1 MYKMYLISAEEYENA
16 RVHFLRVQKT
26 GEIWASMKNAQDG
39 MGVKNMSDLVFKK
52 IHGICGSKTL
62 QKSKLKN
69 TKWQKEEF
77 LKNLII

>member
-1 MYKMYLISAEEYENA
+1 MYKMYLISAEEYE
-16 RVHFLRVQKT
+16 
-26 GEIWASMKNAQDG
+26 SMKNAQDG

-52 IHGICGSKTL
+52 IHSICGPKTL